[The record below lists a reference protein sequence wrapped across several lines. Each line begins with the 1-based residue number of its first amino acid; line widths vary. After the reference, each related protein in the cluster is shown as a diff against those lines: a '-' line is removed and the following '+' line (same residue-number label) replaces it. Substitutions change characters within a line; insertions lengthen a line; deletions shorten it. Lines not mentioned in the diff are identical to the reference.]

1 MLRKGRRKEERCK
14 MKVEKSSVISSCLMG
29 ILFLGAGILTE
40 PVLSVIGL
48 LITERLPWQEFRKA
62 AAGNIMRWIP
72 EKKTKKN
79 RKSLLKKLKSD

>member
-1 MLRKGRRKEERCK
+1 

-48 LITERLPWQEFRKA
+48 LIIGTAAVAGISESCRRKYYAVDSGKENKKEQE
-62 AAGNIMRWIP
+62 
-72 EKKTKKN
+72 N
-79 RKSLLKKLKSD
+79 RCLKS